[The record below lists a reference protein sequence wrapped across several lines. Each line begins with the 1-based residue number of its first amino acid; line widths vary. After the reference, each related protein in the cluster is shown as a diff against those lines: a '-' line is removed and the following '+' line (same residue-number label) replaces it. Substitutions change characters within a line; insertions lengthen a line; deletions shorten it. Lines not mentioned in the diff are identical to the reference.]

1 MKLDMFACKIYPFY
15 YSFRMMML
23 L

>member
-1 MKLDMFACKIYPFY
+1 MYPFY

-23 L
+23 Q